1 MAMLAALYKSH
12 VLDGI
17 CRRLAKDWSEIAFED
32 VELLV
37 AAAVD
42 VLYEKVRRG
51 EQIRRIAPFLVK
63 VASRKAYDFDESR
76 RVIDALDPAD
86 VEAAAGKEACRHF
99 EREEQQAKPKTPDPD
114 DELDYEDKRRIAL
127 RIARGL
133 LPRLGQQRIQDVMGY
148 ILDAIE
154 AGHDDI
160 SNEEI
165 EDALGLSPDTVRTSK
180 SRGFTRLAR
189 IAKAEKLLAQD
200 FDLLGLDADAEESE

>member
-1 MAMLAALYKSH
+1 MLTALYKSH

-37 AAAVD
+37 AEAVD
-42 VLYEKVRRG
+42 VLYEKVRGG
-51 EQIRRIAPFLVK
+51 EKIRRIAPFLVK
-63 VASRKAYDFDESR
+63 VASRKAYDFHESR

-86 VEAAAGKEACRHF
+86 VEAAAGKESRRDF
-99 EREEQQAKPKTPDPD
+99 EREEKQAKPKTPDPG

-133 LPRLGQQRIQDVMGY
+133 LPRLGQQRIQDVMSY
-148 ILDAIE
+148 IFDAIE

-189 IAKAEKLLAQD
+189 IAKEEKLLAQD